1 MWMNEGEIDEALD
14 LVGHHLPE
22 YLPYVRFLS
31 DWRNTVNANSDGWA
45 YWKVG
50 ARCASTLMTLVT
62 RVTSSI
68 RGRGD
73 SLPSKKEFD
82 RALTP
87 IRSCATRHKLPAPA
101 LRPDGEA
108 AGEPAG
114 PLPKGM
120 TIQKTL
126 AQDMVKHPKGP
137 IQGLG
142 HVILEWIAEGDSPE
156 MIENHM
162 DAVVKDMGDIRNDIR
177 KILAI
182 RQR

>member
-31 DWRNTVNANSDGWA
+31 DWRDTVNANSDGWP
-45 YWKVG
+45 YWKAG
-50 ARCASTLMTLVT
+50 TRCASTLMTLVT
-62 RVTSSI
+62 RATSSI

-87 IRSCATRHKLPAPA
+87 IRSCATRHKFPAPA

-108 AGEPAG
+108 AEEPAG
-114 PLPKGM
+114 MAILNN
-120 TIQKTL
+120 L
-126 AQDMVKHPKGP
+126 AKDMVKHPKGP

-142 HVILEWIAEGDSPE
+142 HVILDWIAAGDSPE
-156 MIENHM
+156 MIANHM
-162 DAVVKDMGDIRNDIR
+162 DAVVKDMGDIRDDVH
-177 KILAI
+177 KILAM
-182 RQR
+182 RKR